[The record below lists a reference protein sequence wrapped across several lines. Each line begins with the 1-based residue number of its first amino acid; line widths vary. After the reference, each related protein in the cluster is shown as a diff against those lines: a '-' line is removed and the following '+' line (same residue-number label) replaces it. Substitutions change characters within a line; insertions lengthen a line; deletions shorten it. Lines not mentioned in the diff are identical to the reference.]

1 MKTFCSAQ
9 DVEDLAAQG
18 KTELIVDENT
28 VLTDLARHTAEQLG
42 IRLVHS
48 SVPPARVPPSVSEPT
63 RGRSIELGSKPKG
76 CQHPRSM
83 RQQSLARQQPVSAPV
98 SDSPNT
104 VVDQLVGLV
113 KRLGGR
119 GSGAEANLFPPREE

>member
-28 VLTDLARHTAEQLG
+28 VLTDLARHTAAQLG
-42 IRLVHS
+42 IRLVYGS
-48 SVPPARVPPSVSEPT
+48 APPAKVPPSVSEPT
-63 RGRSIELGSKPKG
+63 RDRSLELGSKPKG
-76 CQHPRSM
+76 CQHARSM
-83 RQQSLARQQPVSAPV
+83 RQQPVSAPV
-98 SDSPNT
+98 SDTSNT

-119 GSGAEANLFPPREE
+119 GSGTEANLFPPREE